1 MVDLKKELEGYEFSP
16 EGGRAMWY
24 YLHHLLVRSYAVSYK
39 KWPTPW
45 PNPEA
50 VVLGEFKNHNTK
62 WFLVVKSTKVF
73 TDLLNQILKDNE
85 LLQKIE
91 DYITDNKERGVS
103 DLKGVKLEKLPDNE
117 LKKKLKHYFDHFQ
130 YFIFGSANIRRADRA
145 ILSVIRN
152 KYEDRSDEFLRMS
165 SILTKPSFAMEEEI
179 SLLRL
184 AVEIENGE
192 INEDK
197 KEAELKKIHDTYAWS
212 VIGYHDEKPKTVSY
226 YSEKLDH
233 FVKEGAL
240 KILKEIQ
247 DKIKADLK
255 ERTDYVEKLP
265 KEDKI
270 IADIASRS
278 AYLKD
283 YLKSCIN
290 ELEYFA
296 EPLFDELERRTKLPK
311 NYTKDLAP
319 TEILELLDWKKV
331 DNNLFDERINHN
343 IIIYIFGEIITLNG
357 READEFEETYLKVK
371 SSVAKEFKGRI
382 ACSGKVTGRV
392 AVVKGHEDFHKVK
405 QGDVLVV
412 LNTSPDY
419 VPILKKVSAIV
430 AEEGGLTAHV
440 SVISREFG
448 IPCLVGIHHI
458 TQYLKDDDLVE
469 VDANTGIVKIL
480 KRYSDLLAFLSLFIY
495 Y

>member
-24 YLHHLLVRSYAVSYK
+24 YLHHLLVHSYAVSNK
-39 KWPTPW
+39 EWPTLW

-73 TDLLNQILKDNE
+73 TDILDEILKDNE

-91 DYITDNKERGVS
+91 DYITDNKKMGVS
-103 DLKGVKLEKLPDNE
+103 DLKGVNLENLSNE
-117 LKKKLKHYFDHFQ
+117 DLNKKLKHYFDHFQ

-179 SLLRL
+179 SLLKL
-184 AVEIENGE
+184 AVKIENGE
-192 INEDK
+192 IKEDK

-480 KRYSDLLAFLSLFIY
+480 KG
-495 Y
+495 

>member
-73 TDLLNQILKDNE
+73 TDLLNQILNDNK

-184 AVEIENGE
+184 AVKIENGE
-192 INEDK
+192 IKEDK

-212 VIGYHDEKPKTVSY
+212 VMGYHDEKPKTISY

-319 TEILELLDWKKV
+319 TEILELLDGKKV

-343 IIIYIFGEIITLNG
+343 IIIYIFGEIMTLNG

-371 SSVAKEFKGRI
+371 ASVAKEFKGRI

-419 VPILKKVSAIV
+419 VPVLKKVSAIV

-448 IPCLVGIHHI
+448 IPCLVGINHI

-469 VDANTGIVKIL
+469 VDANAGIVKIL
-480 KRYSDLLAFLSLFIY
+480 KK
-495 Y
+495 

>member
-16 EGGRAMWY
+16 EAGRTIWY
-24 YLHHLLVRSYAVSYK
+24 HIHHLLIGTYGVYCK
-39 KWPTPW
+39 DWPTEW
-45 PNPEA
+45 PNPKL
-50 VVLGEFKNHNTK
+50 VLAADFKNHNVK
-62 WFLVVKSTKVF
+62 WFFIVTSSKVF
-73 TDLLNQILKDNE
+73 TEFLDKILGDDK

-91 DYITDNKERGVS
+91 DYITIMKERGISELEGV
-103 DLKGVKLEKLPDNE
+103 DLKSISDIDLN
-117 LKKKLKHYFDHFQ
+117 KKLKHYFDHLQ
-130 YFIFGSANIRRADRA
+130 YLLIAAGNIRRADRA
-145 ILSVIRN
+145 LLAVVRD
-152 KYEDRSDEFLRMS
+152 KYKERADEVLRIS
-165 SILTKPSFAMEEEI
+165 SIMTKPSFGLEEEI

-192 INEDK
+192 IMEDK

-212 VIGYHDEKPKTVSY
+212 VMGYHDEKPKTISY

-240 KILKEIQ
+240 KTLSAIQ
-247 DKIKADLK
+247 TKIKTDIKQRA
-255 ERTDYVEKLP
+255 DYVVKLP
-265 KEDKI
+265 KDDRI

-278 AYLKD
+278 AYIKD
-283 YLKSCIN
+283 YFKSSIN

-296 EPLFDELERRTKLPK
+296 EPFFEELEKRTQLSKS
-311 NYTKDLAP
+311 YIKDLAP
-319 TEILELLDWKKV
+319 KEILELLDGKRVDKK
-331 DNNLFDERINHN
+331 LFEERTTHSVLFHG
-343 IIIYIFGEIITLNG
+343 FGEMHLFKG

-371 SSVAKEFKGRI
+371 ASVAKEFKGRI

-448 IPCLVGIHHI
+448 IPCLVGINHI

-469 VDANTGIVKIL
+469 VDATKGIVRVLEKA
-480 KRYSDLLAFLSLFIY
+480 K
-495 Y
+495 